1 MAKPT
6 VYREDL
12 AEEILTQ
19 LALGKSLASIYKD
32 RRMPTYRS
40 VIPWLVR
47 DFRGLAERY
56 WAARRAQCIHL
67 SEQIIT
73 IADEAIGADMAG
85 ANVAKLRCDARKWT
99 LARMDSGRWGE
110 QIAHQH
116 QVSGRAEINIYLPQK
131 GGERRLIEGVATKVV
146 ETAEAD

>member
-6 VYREDL
+6 VYNEAV
-12 AEEILTQ
+12 AEEILAQ
-19 LALGKSLASIYKD
+19 LALGKSLASICKD
-32 RRMPTYRS
+32 RRMPTYRT
-40 VIPWLVR
+40 VISWLVR
-47 DFRGLAERY
+47 DFRGFAERY
-56 WAARRAQCIHL
+56 WVARRAQCIHL

-131 GGERRLIEGVATKVV
+131 GGERQLIEGVASEVLDGGT
-146 ETAEAD
+146 D